1 MISKFLILS
10 QKMIQ
15 NFCFR
20 TIYPTESATIAV
32 LTGGEGW
39 HNYHHV
45 FPWDYKAGE
54 FGKYR
59 SNLTTGFLD
68 FMAAIG
74 WAYDLKTVSEEM
86 IMKRVNRTGD
96 GTRKFDKIDKLLM
109 QDDDHTH
116 DEMVWGWGDSDMAKE
131 DLSYVKIRNRKE
143 D

>member
-1 MISKFLILS
+1 MWGSDVVL
-10 QKMIQ
+10 M
-15 NFCFR
+15 CAYR
-20 TIYPTESATIAV
+20 TMYPTEVPIVSV

-45 FPWDYKAGE
+45 FPWDYKTGE

-68 FMAAIG
+68 LMAAIG
-74 WAYDLKTVSEEM
+74 WAYDLKTASEDM

-96 GTRKFDKIDKLLM
+96 GTRKIDQLIHGLN
-109 QDDDHTH
+109 DDHH
-116 DEMVWGWGDSDMAKE
+116 HEDDQVWGWGDKDMTEE
-131 DLSYVKIRNRKE
+131 DFSYVKVYNRKS